1 MDYMNKKKYTIRTEV
16 KKFGLYLHH
25 YKRLNDTYL
34 QSDGDDQLLGGSLG
48 WCQSHQ
54 MVSHICDIGL
64 LSSSISF
71 REINLFIFSKS
82 ISFSTNMHS
91 MNVFAAFFQQ

>member
-34 QSDGDDQLLGGSLG
+34 QSDGDDQLLGGFLRL
-48 WCQSHQ
+48 
-54 MVSHICDIGL
+54 VSV
-64 LSSSISF
+64 SSNGF
-71 REINLFIFSKS
+71 PH
-82 ISFSTNMHS
+82 M
-91 MNVFAAFFQQ
+91 